1 MLYTPVPAPIDRIK
15 NKFRWRMIIKCKFG
29 DDIID
34 IVNYCIKNV
43 FDKKNTSVSMI
54 VDVNPNNML

>member
-1 MLYTPVPAPIDRIK
+1 
-15 NKFRWRMIIKCKFG
+15 MIFAIL
-29 DDIID
+29 DVIID
-34 IVNYCIKNV
+34 IVNDCIKNV